1 LMRRL
6 AADIKFLRKNLR
18 LSAAFDPPARY
29 FGGRKA
35 LEEQLAD
42 RGIDAL
48 LMAECRTAASFQTHV
63 QHLQGEGLA
72 GQGQTIREQVMA
84 VISAY
89 ADLRLQL
96 DTLAKANAGKPQV
109 LAFLEAM
116 REALARLV
124 PRNFIQLYSDER
136 LQRLAAYMQAI
147 ALRVERGL
155 VNPDKEAAKA
165 RQIEPFE
172 QRLALLARQLT
183 PQSSQEKREAVE
195 SLFWMLEEYKISVF
209 AQEIRTAHPVSAQRL
224 ENQLRA
230 IEALV

>member
-1 LMRRL
+1 
-6 AADIKFLRKNLR
+6 
-18 LSAAFDPPARY
+18 
-29 FGGRKA
+29 
-35 LEEQLAD
+35 
-42 RGIDAL
+42 
-48 LMAECRTAASFQTHV
+48 MAECRTAACFQTHV